1 MDNEL
6 YFELGLGTRMRRLIE
21 TISTDME
28 RVYDEAGIGVRTGHF
43 YALYAVAERGPL
55 TINAIANL
63 AGFSHSAV
71 SQTIKKLVATGLV
84 EARATEDGRQKAIA
98 LTDQGT
104 HTVARMRP
112 IWDAAERM
120 VKDACRETGVDIIG
134 AIAGVETAFDRYGV
148 YDRLQEKL
156 AESPCPS
163 FKIEG
168 YHDRW
173 RQAFYD
179 LNIWWLREY
188 FKVEP
193 IDERMLGDPENEI
206 LAKGGEIFFAVTN
219 DGTSGKAVGAVAMKR
234 QEDGVFELTKL
245 GVNPAVQKGGMGR
258 ALCERV
264 IERFQARSGKT
275 LFLETSKILEPAIKL
290 YWKLGFIEKPNPV
303 ESPYARSNY
312 YMEWQGE
319 NAGQINPRA

>member
-6 YFELGLGTRMRRLIE
+6 YFEMGLGTRMRRLIE
-21 TISTDME
+21 TISTGME
-28 RVYDEAGIGVRTGHF
+28 RVYGEAGVNVRTGHF

-84 EARATEDGRQKAIA
+84 EARATEDGRQKQIA
-98 LTDQGT
+98 LTEHGT
-104 HTVARMRP
+104 HMVARMRP
-112 IWDAAERM
+112 MWAAADSM
-120 VKDACRETGVDIIG
+120 VKDACLETDVDIIG
-134 AIAGVETAFDRYGV
+134 AITGVETAFARCSV

-156 AESPCPS
+156 VGSPCPS
-163 FKIEG
+163 FTIEE

-179 LNIWWLREY
+179 LNVWWMRDY
-188 FKVEP
+188 FSVEP
-193 IDERMLGDPENEI
+193 LDEVILGDPENEI

-219 DGTSGKAVGAVAMKR
+219 DDANSKALGAIAMKR
-234 QEDGVFELTKL
+234 VRAGVFELTKL
-245 GVNPAVQKGGMGR
+245 GVDPAVQKGGMGR

-264 IERFQARSGKT
+264 IERFLARGGDT
-275 LFLETSKILEPAIKL
+275 LYLETAVVLEPAIKL
-290 YWKLGFIEKPNPV
+290 YEKLGFVNKPFPV
-303 ESPYARSNY
+303 ASPYQRTNY
-312 YMEWQGE
+312 YMEWE
-319 NAGQINPRA
+319 ARA

>member
-1 MDNEL
+1 MENEL
-6 YFELGLGTRMRRLIE
+6 YFEMGLGTRMRRLIE
-21 TISTDME
+21 TISTGME
-28 RVYDEAGIGVRTGHF
+28 RVYGEAGVNIRTGHF

-84 EARATEDGRQKAIA
+84 EARATEDGRQKQIA
-98 LTDQGT
+98 LTDHGT
-104 HTVARMRP
+104 HMVARMRP
-112 IWDAAERM
+112 LWAAADSM

-134 AIAGVETAFDRYGV
+134 AITGVEAAFARCSV

-156 AESPCPS
+156 VGSPCPS
-163 FKIEG
+163 FTVEE

-173 RQAFYD
+173 QKAFYD
-179 LNIWWLREY
+179 LNIWWLRDY

-193 IDERMLGDPENEI
+193 IDERVLSDPENQI
-206 LAKGGEIFFAVTN
+206 LAKGGEIFFAVSG
-219 DGTSGKAVGAVAMKR
+219 GTAVGAVAMKR
-234 QEDGVFELTKL
+234 ERAGVFELTKL
-245 GVNPAVQKGGMGR
+245 GVDPAVQKGGMGR

-264 IERFQARSGKT
+264 IERFQARGGIT
-275 LFLETSKILEPAIKL
+275 LFLETSTVLEPAIKL

-303 ESPYARSNY
+303 ESPYERSNY
-312 YMEWQGE
+312 YMEWQ
-319 NAGQINPRA
+319 APT